1 MESVYGKIR
10 LFNGINSRNLYFMS
24 SPQSSVPQPITDGLL
39 GDKRWQL
46 VQRIVSSPPFQKST
60 RLRDLLQFITEQT
73 IHGKAHELTEQHIG
87 NALFHKPSDYSP
99 LEDSSVRVH
108 ARQLRLK
115 LHEYFNEDGRNEPL
129 ILDIPKGSYAP
140 VFRAVLKVSDNP
152 TPIAPAPI
160 PVVAWRYRAMVPWV
174 LCGLL
179 IILCA
184 VLLNRVV
191 PHRTAGAVSG
201 TAPLSWPFSQIFD
214 ARHQTIIVVADINY
228 GMFRILA
235 GQPGSLDQY
244 LRRDFLRGPTVSK
257 IGEGDSRLHEYIS
270 NSSLTSFADVADVV
284 SLFKMAGALQAQVSV
299 RYPRDLRMRDL
310 DHNNYIFVGSAG
322 SNPWVT
328 LLQDKLNFRESETV
342 VGKSAKVF
350 VNKNPLPG
358 EQPQYEGLRW
368 TGSIGEDYA
377 TISLLPNATHDGSVL
392 ALQGLQQ
399 EGTEAAGRF
408 LADEE
413 NRRQLMSALRISA
426 SDTSSQNIWFE
437 ALIRSRTSSGAP
449 SSTTLVAVRRI
460 H

>member
-1 MESVYGKIR
+1 MA
-10 LFNGINSRNLYFMS
+10 
-24 SPQSSVPQPITDGLL
+24 SPQSFVRQPGISDDLL

-115 LHEYFNEDGRNEPL
+115 LHEYFNEEGRNEPL

-140 VFRAVLKVSDNP
+140 VFRAGLKAPEPP
-152 TPIAPAPI
+152 TAISPALVPEAI
-160 PVVAWRYRAMVPWV
+160 VRPRGMVPWI
-174 LCGLL
+174 LCGVLA
-179 IILCA
+179 IVCA
-184 VLLNRVV
+184 VLLYRTIS
-191 PHRTAGAVSG
+191 HRAAGPVLGA
-201 TAPLSWPFSQIFD
+201 APLSWPSSQIFD
-214 ARHQTIIVVADINY
+214 VRHQTIIVVADSNY
-228 GMFRILA
+228 GMSRILA
-235 GQPGSLDQY
+235 GRPGSLDQY
-244 LRRDFLRGPTVSK
+244 LRRDFLHSPMVNKAS
-257 IGEGDSRLHEYIS
+257 EADSRLHEYIS
-270 NSSLTSFADVADVV
+270 NSTLTSFADVADVV
-284 SLFKMAGALQAQVSV
+284 SLFKMAGGLQSQVSV

-328 LLQDKLNFRESETV
+328 LLQDQLNFRESETV
-342 VGKSAKVF
+342 AGKSAKVF
-350 VNKNPLPG
+350 VNKKPLPG

-368 TGSIGEDYA
+368 TGSIGEEYA

-413 NRRQLMSALRISA
+413 NRRQLMSALGISA
-426 SDTSSQNIWFE
+426 SDGVSQNIWFE

-449 SSTTLVAVRRI
+449 NSTTLVAVRRI
-460 H
+460 R

>member
-1 MESVYGKIR
+1 MASPQP
-10 LFNGINSRNLYFMS
+10 S
-24 SPQSSVPQPITDGLL
+24 SPRPQITDELQ

-46 VQRIVSSPPFQKST
+46 VQRIVSSPPFQKGS

-108 ARQLRLK
+108 VRQLRLK
-115 LHEYFNEDGRNEPL
+115 LHEYFNEEGRNEP
-129 ILDIPKGSYAP
+129 IVLDIPKGSYAP
-140 VFRAVLKVSDNP
+140 VFRAVSKTSDNSAG
-152 TPIAPAPI
+152 IAAVIPA
-160 PVVAWRYRAMVPWV
+160 VAGRQRAMVPWV
-174 LCGLL
+174 VCVFLAV
-179 IILCA
+179 LCA
-184 VLLNRVV
+184 VLLYRII
-191 PHRTAGAVSG
+191 PHRTTAVASSP
-201 TAPLSWPFSQIFD
+201 AALSWPSSQIFD
-214 ARHQTIIVVADINY
+214 ARHQTIVVVADSNY
-228 GMFRILA
+228 GMSRILA

-244 LRRDFLRGPTVSK
+244 LRRDFLPSPALGK
-257 IGEGDSRLHEYIS
+257 IGEVDTRLAEYMT
-270 NSSLTSFADVADVV
+270 NSTLTSFADVADVV
-284 SLFKMAGALQAQVSV
+284 SLYRMAGALQSQLSV
-299 RYPRDLRMRDL
+299 RYPRDFRMRDL
-310 DHNNYIFVGSAG
+310 DHNNCVFIGSPG

-328 LLQDKLNFRESETV
+328 LLQDKLNFRESETA

-350 VNKNPLPG
+350 VNQNPLPG

-368 TGSIGEDYA
+368 TGTIGEDYA

-413 NRRQLMSALRISA
+413 NRRQLMNALGISA
-426 SDTSSQNIWFE
+426 TDSISQNIWFE